1 MNEVQN
7 HRDGT
12 ASAVSSAS
20 AALNSGEKPIRH
32 GAAQTSCELFLDE
45 PADGAWNMAVDE
57 SLLESAVDGGGPY
70 LRIYAWQR
78 PTLSIGYF
86 QKYAQAQEW
95 VGAAGETNLPVVR
108 RLSGGGAILHDQE
121 ITYALILP
129 RGCLPTLRRPMLYR
143 LVHDGLCAG
152 LRRWGIAAHVRETS
166 ATVPPDTQRSGEP
179 FLCFLRSANG
189 DLLFDGRKAGGS
201 AQRRRAGAV
210 LQHGSLI
217 LAPSRMLPE
226 IRGLAL
232 HETHARGG
240 TDLVPCLAE
249 AVAARLGLKLV
260 PGQISPAQRACA
272 KALVR
277 NKFASAQWTQR
288 R

>member
-1 MNEVQN
+1 VNEVQN

-20 AALNSGEKPIRH
+20 AALNSGEKPIRR
-32 GAAQTSCELFLDE
+32 GATQTSCELFLDE

-57 SLLESAVDGGGPY
+57 ALLESAVDGDGPY

-86 QKYAQAQEW
+86 QKYAQAQQW
-95 VGAAGETNLPVVR
+95 LDAAGEPNVPVVR
-108 RLSGGGAILHDQE
+108 RPSGGGAILHDQE

-129 RGCLPTLRRPMLYR
+129 RDCLPALRRPMLYR
-143 LVHDGLCAG
+143 LVHDGLGAG
-152 LRRWGIAAHVRETS
+152 LRRWGIAAQVRETS
-166 ATVPPDTQRSGEP
+166 ATVPPDTQHLDEP

-189 DLLFDGRKAGGS
+189 DLLFDGCKAGGS

-217 LAPSRMLPE
+217 LAPSPLVPE

-232 HETHARGG
+232 HETHDRSGAE
-240 TDLVPCLAE
+240 LVPRLAD
-249 AVAARLGLKLV
+249 AVAARLGLNLL
-260 PGQISPAQRACA
+260 PGCISPAQRACA